1 MCIYTVK
8 NQNLKKKLKNYQR
21 GGVRN
26 STERPKTRR
35 LRRKR
40 YGKNSQRLRHV
51 MLHTVRI

>member
-8 NQNLKKKLKNYQR
+8 KQNLKKNKKNLMVG

-35 LRRKR
+35 LRRKG
-40 YGKNSQRLRHV
+40 YGKN
-51 MLHTVRI
+51 

>member
-8 NQNLKKKLKNYQR
+8 EKNLKKKKILR

-35 LRRKR
+35 LRHKG
-40 YGKNSQRLRHV
+40 YGKN
-51 MLHTVRI
+51 